1 MQEATQ
7 GLTSITHVFRANF
20 FFWAVCLVCALFIL
34 LQRQGIEV
42 KGCKAVKV
50 MLINSE
56 KIQNSEGIH
65 QIRSLW
71 LPIQCHC
78 ALIRLPSYRV
88 QTSERSSTIAKY
100 FLLLQ
105 GFSSKK
111 KLCWAFCSLPLPISL
126 GRKDPKE
133 IVPCLELNALR
144 LCVMCKESKMKSPPN
159 QRLFLQI
166 RWLRV
171 ISEDKGIQ
179 GKM

>member
-1 MQEATQ
+1 MSFLSVFCIFCLRSLPQQLLTAGPEQAERMVKNMQEATQ

-20 FFWAVCLVCALFIL
+20 FFWAVCLACALFIL

-111 KLCWAFCSLPLPISL
+111 KLC
-126 GRKDPKE
+126 
-133 IVPCLELNALR
+133 
-144 LCVMCKESKMKSPPN
+144 
-159 QRLFLQI
+159 
-166 RWLRV
+166 
-171 ISEDKGIQ
+171 
-179 GKM
+179 